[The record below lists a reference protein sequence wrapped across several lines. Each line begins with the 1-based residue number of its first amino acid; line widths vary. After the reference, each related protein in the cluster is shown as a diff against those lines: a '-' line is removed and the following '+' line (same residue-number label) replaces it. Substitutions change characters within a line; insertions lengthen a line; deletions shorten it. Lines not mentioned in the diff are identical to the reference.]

1 VRLKLN
7 PIKSTVEGKTVTLI
21 DDSIVRGT
29 TSTQLVELLKDCGAE
44 EVHMRIGAPPIV
56 APCYM
61 GIDMAT
67 REELIAPDRT
77 TEDIREEIAADSL
90 AYLSIDAVCD
100 ALEASRAD
108 LCLGCVTG
116 EYPYDIEDETT
127 DRDVTRPVIDGADL
141 PADD

>member
-1 VRLKLN
+1 
-7 PIKSTVEGKTVTLI
+7 VTII

-29 TSTQLVELLKDCGAE
+29 TSRQLVSLLRDAGAD
-44 EVHMRIGAPPIV
+44 EVHVRIGAPPIV

-67 REELIAPDRT
+67 REELIAGDQSVD
-77 TEDIREEIAADSL
+77 DICEEIGADSL
-90 AYLSIDAVCD
+90 SYLSIDAVAA
-100 ALEASRAD
+100 ALSSSRID

-116 EYPYDIEDETT
+116 QYPYDIDGEET
-127 DRDVTRPVIDGADL
+127 DRAVERPAVTDSA

>member
-7 PIKSTVEGKTVTLI
+7 PIKSTIEGRTVTVI

-29 TSTQLVELLKDCGAE
+29 TSRQLVSLLKDSGAE
-44 EVHMRIGAPPIV
+44 AVHVRIGAPPIV

-67 REELIAPDRT
+67 REELIASDKT
-77 TEDIREEIAADSL
+77 VDEIGDEIAADSL
-90 AYLSIDAVCD
+90 AYLSKDAVAD
-100 ALEASRAD
+100 ALGKARTD
-108 LCLGCVTG
+108 LCMGCVTG
-116 EYPYDIEDETT
+116 EYPYDIDGEPT
-127 DRDVTRPVIDGADL
+127 DRDVARPAVGTEP